1 MNLIKKEET
10 MARKV
15 FYFEN
20 AGRVDTDRLESN
32 VTVNM
37 NMIDFVNA
45 LEFKYEIVGV
55 WFEKY
60 KVGFLMREKA

>member
-1 MNLIKKEET
+1 

-15 FYFEN
+15 FWFEN
-20 AGRVDTDRLESN
+20 SGRVKTAYSESN
-32 VTVNM
+32 VRVNM
-37 NMIDFVNA
+37 DMTSFVGA

-60 KVGFLMREKA
+60 KVGFMLREKQ

>member
-1 MNLIKKEET
+1 

-15 FYFEN
+15 YMFQN
-20 AGRVDTDRLESN
+20 AGMINTEYSESN
-32 VTVNM
+32 IRVNM
-37 NMIDFVNA
+37 DMKSFVSA

-60 KVGFLMREKA
+60 KVGFMLREKQ